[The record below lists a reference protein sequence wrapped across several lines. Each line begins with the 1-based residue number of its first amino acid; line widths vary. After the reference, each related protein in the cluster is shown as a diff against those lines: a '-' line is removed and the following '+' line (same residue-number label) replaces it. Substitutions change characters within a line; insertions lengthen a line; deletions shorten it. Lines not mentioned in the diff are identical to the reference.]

1 MSDHTA
7 LLVAVAKVL
16 RDEVANGGHHPAGG
30 GPLTWWPLVAV
41 VMTRI
46 TGHKWTDESARCK
59 HKRTFKSLKRNQDAM
74 DRMADT
80 VPVATYMPVVEAV
93 LSDLDTERNPSTPS
107 DVKPK
112 AKADPE
118 PEPTDEEI
126 EAKAE
131 IDIKIE
137 RANAL
142 ARTYK
147 RLYTETLK
155 RAAFV
160 STAIEMLKDT
170 VQASAQ
176 VHWEPHEI
184 PAVHLKREQE
194 AVLLLSDIHIG
205 DQIHADTMGA
215 LNVYNLDVFKEK
227 SKRLFSGIK
236 ESLEM
241 LREHGNVRKMTILGL
256 GDWVTGTN
264 IFPGQAHHVEF
275 GAMKQALAG
284 AEHIA
289 ELYLQ
294 CLELPGIEWIDSE
307 AVPGN
312 HGRPGRKGADPFE
325 DNWDCVTYEF
335 VRLRL
340 ANQHQLSFKW
350 HQSWWMMPRIQG
362 WDFLCAHGDEVKGWN
377 GIPSYGFRRWGA
389 KWRELLDTVGKR
401 YDYGIIGHHHT
412 EVEEKNLI
420 ISGAW
425 PGASFFSAK
434 ELQSGGQATQMFY
447 SVAQD
452 YGITWRRRLPL
463 DPPKRII
470 SDEESP

>member
-1 MSDHTA
+1 MSDHDA
-7 LLVAVAKVL
+7 LLVAVTRAM
-16 RDEVANGGHHPAGG
+16 RREVANRQYRPGG
-30 GPLTWWPLVAV
+30 GGKLTWWPLIAEA
-41 VMTRI
+41 MTQITGRTWSTEAATCKYKRI
-46 TGHKWTDESARCK
+46 T
-59 HKRTFKSLKRNQDAM
+59 KSLDHDQASLAKLADSVSAETYKTTVDEVLKNSVSQRNS
-74 DRMADT
+74 
-80 VPVATYMPVVEAV
+80 ATEAKQKTK
-93 LSDLDTERNPSTPS
+93 DE
-107 DVKPK
+107 
-112 AKADPE
+112 PE
-118 PEPTDEEI
+118 PEPDPTDEEI
-126 EAKAE
+126 EARAE
-131 IDIKIE
+131 VDIKIE
-137 RANAL
+137 QANAL
-142 ARTYK
+142 TRTYK

-160 STAIEMLKDT
+160 STAIGMLKDI
-170 VQASAQ
+170 VQAS
-176 VHWEPHEI
+176 EPVKWAPGEI

-205 DQIHADTMGA
+205 DEIHADTMGA
-215 LNVYNLDVFKEK
+215 LNVYNLDVFKDK
-227 SKRLFSGIK
+227 AKRLFAGIQ

-241 LREHGNVRKMTILGL
+241 LRERGNVSRLRILGL

-284 AEHIA
+284 AEHMA
-289 ELYLQ
+289 ELYLK
-294 CLELPGIEWIDSE
+294 CLELPGIEEIDAE
-307 AVPGN
+307 HVPGN

-325 DNWDCVTYEF
+325 DNWDCVCYEF

-340 ANQHQLSFKW
+340 ANQPRLAFTW
-350 HQSWWMMPRIQG
+350 HQSWWMMPRVQG

-377 GIPSYGFRRWGA
+377 GIPNYGFRRWGS

-463 DPPKRII
+463 DPPRLAV
-470 SDEESP
+470 SEETA